1 MKECPRQFI
10 VKGDLLDHLDLLAK
24 GSEKLKVHL
33 NEFQLRKFDTYLKQ
47 LLFFNKKF
55 NLTAITDPGEIVK
68 KHFLDSLSV
77 LGTRYFAADKS
88 LLDIGAGAGFP
99 GLALKIAR
107 PDLKLTLLEATRK
120 KTLFLDYM
128 IGCLKLRDASVVNMR
143 AEDFGRSSGRAQFDL
158 AITRALSALPT
169 NLEYAIPTL
178 KTGGHYLAMKAGL
191 AKEPSTE
198 NACKELDCRLVE
210 TKKLDVPYLEAERS
224 LVVFRKVAETDP
236 KYPRQAGKPS
246 KSPL

>member
-1 MKECPRQFI
+1 MADYLE
-10 VKGDLLDHLDLLAK
+10 LLAF
-24 GSEKLKVHL
+24 GSKQLKVQL
-33 NEFQLRKFDTYLKQ
+33 DEFQLRKFDTYLKQ
-47 LLFFNKKF
+47 LRFFNTKF
-55 NLTAITDPGEIVK
+55 NLTSITEAGEIVK

-77 LGTRYFAADKS
+77 LTTGYFDKVGAGLKPTPT

-107 PDLKLTLLEATRK
+107 PDIELTLLESNRK

-128 IGCLKLRDASVVNMR
+128 IGRLKLREASVVNMR

-158 AITRALSALPT
+158 AITRALSSLPT

-178 KTGGHYLAMKAGL
+178 KVGGYYLAMKASL

-198 NACKELDCRLVE
+198 NTCKLLGCRLVE
-210 TKKLDVPYLEAERS
+210 TRKLDVPCLEAERN
-224 LVVFRKVAETDP
+224 VVIFQKAAATDS